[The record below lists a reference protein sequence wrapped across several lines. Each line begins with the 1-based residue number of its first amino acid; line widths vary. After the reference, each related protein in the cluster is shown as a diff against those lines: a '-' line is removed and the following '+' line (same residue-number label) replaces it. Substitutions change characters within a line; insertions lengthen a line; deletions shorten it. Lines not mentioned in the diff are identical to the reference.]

1 MVLSQI
7 SESAQ
12 KMVLTESRSNNSSVV
27 SPTLLAVWEI
37 VSVIISALIG
47 EWVVLSFF
55 AKYRWVVIVP
65 IVLAL
70 GLMVLSHVVHRES
83 PKDLGFR
90 LDNFWSSFRLTLLPT
105 LAVLV
110 LMPTFTWISAY
121 AFTFRPFQARLL
133 LLPVWALFQQYAL
146 QSYINRRAQI
156 VVGKNVM
163 CVLIVALIFALLH
176 LPNPTLTV
184 LTFIGGFLW
193 AAIYQREPN
202 LFALSIS
209 HTVCSLV
216 VSICLPPALIN
227 NLRVGFKYFG

>member
-1 MVLSQI
+1 MNI
-7 SESAQ
+7 SA
-12 KMVLTESRSNNSSVV
+12 VV

-37 VSVIISALIG
+37 MSVIISALIG

-55 AKYRWVVIVP
+55 SKHRWVVIIP
-65 IVLAL
+65 ITLAL
-70 GLMVLSHVVHRES
+70 AQMALSHVVYRET
-83 PKDLGFR
+83 PRDLGFR
-90 LDNFWSSFRLTLLPT
+90 LDNFWTSLRLTLIPT
-105 LAVLV
+105 FAVLV
-110 LMPTFTWISAY
+110 MMPMFTWLSGY
-121 AFTFRPFQARLL
+121 EFSVRPLQPRLL
-133 LLPVWALFQQYAL
+133 LLPAWALFQQYAL

-156 VVGKNVM
+156 VIGQNVM

-176 LPNPTLTV
+176 LPNPVLTA

-209 HTVCSLV
+209 HTICSLV